1 MKSWQLAVL
10 GLALLTIAGC
20 RSDPAIAILERDNY
34 RKDREIN
41 QLRWQIEDLQ
51 EALNSCPSR
60 APAAK
65 IRRGARAG
73 SAGRTAIIAESNGMK
88 PPETE
93 FGTPTSKPP
102 KSLNPGG
109 SLPSDIP
116 DVPENIRNPTRG
128 SSNDEGPVLEGDPD
142 RFSALPGRVTMASAT
157 SAIPF
162 RPSGDSRRVASIAI
176 DPAISGG
183 IGSGDGSG
191 DRGLL
196 VAVQPRDARGRAVD
210 APAEVSVSRIRS
222 VAAGRGCPRG
232 PLGFHPRR
240 DRRRCSAARSMAAR
254 SIWRW
259 AGPSRPPQHNKL
271 QLFVRYVTA
280 DGRKLE
286 ATGPV
291 EIALPGE
298 RTARWTPAERPMR
311 RASSRRSN
319 GSRRPIRGVRTRR
332 RWRGVRSPR
341 PTSPRARPN
350 RGPSGRS
357 GRPSGDKLP
366 LGRFAVS
373 CYNSRSTPAVRR
385 GRREDAAAE
394 PIKGV
399 MPCTYVL
406 FSAG

>member
-10 GLALLTIAGC
+10 GLALLTTAGC
-20 RSDPAIAILERDNY
+20 RSDPSIAILERDNY

-51 EALNSCPSR
+51 EALNSCPEQ
-60 APAAK
+60 
-65 IRRGARAG
+65 
-73 SAGRTAIIAESNGMK
+73 SAGRERSGEDREPEGRSHRNHGESNGMK

-142 RFSALPGRVTMASAT
+142 RFSATSRPRDDGLRHLCDSVPPVGRQPPRGVDCDRSGDQRRHRLGGRLGRSGLAGGGSASRRARQSGGRPGRSE
-157 SAIPF
+157 
-162 RPSGDSRRVASIAI
+162 R
-176 DPAISGG
+176 
-183 IGSGDGSG
+183 
-191 DRGLL
+191 
-196 VAVQPRDARGRAVD
+196 
-210 APAEVSVSRIRS
+210 SRIRS

-240 DRRRCSAARSMAAR
+240 DRVVVLPHGQWRRDPFGDGLAQPPAATQQAAAFR
-254 SIWRW
+254 AIRHGRRPK
-259 AGPSRPPQHNKL
+259 AGDHRASRDRL
-271 QLFVRYVTA
+271 AGRE
-280 DGRKLE
+280 DGPLD
-286 ATGPV
+286 A
-291 EIALPGE
+291 
-298 RTARWTPAERPMR
+298 R
-311 RASSRRSN
+311 RAANAAPSRRSN

-332 RWRGVRSPR
+332 RWRGVQSPR
-341 PTSPRARPN
+341 PTSPRVRPN

-406 FSAG
+406 FSAV